1 MSDHNGGMQAPPS
14 ARRRYGGTAFGPV
27 DLWHANGVH
36 GLSADDRHVHV
47 ALSATELNPMSI
59 ERLREG
65 VAVSLDDEHVLT
77 LVQDVHGLLRRSRVV
92 YVNGVVPGFVPEYAY
107 LRRRRLTHVCLQ
119 TDDTVLVRPG
129 GPGPLGYRSLEV
141 APGVD
146 DDLALVFTVL
156 RAAVGFAV

>member
-1 MSDHNGGMQAPPS
+1 MNRRVEAPSS
-14 ARRRYGGTAFGPV
+14 ARRRYRDTAFGPV
-27 DLWHANGVH
+27 ELWRSNGVH

-47 ALSATELNPMSI
+47 AFAATELTPASV

-65 VAVSLDDEHVLT
+65 VRVSLDDEHVLT

-92 YVNGVVPGFVPEYAY
+92 YVNGVAPGFVPDYAY
-107 LRRRRLTHVCLQ
+107 LRRRRFTHVCLQ

-141 APGVD
+141 APEVS

-156 RAAVGFAV
+156 RTAVGFAV